1 MIIQRVREQVPIR
14 PPDGFDSPCSLTLA
28 GRLNQLV
35 EGRALAGR
43 LNQLVEGRAL
53 AGRFSRLVEG
63 RALAGRFSRL
73 VEGRAPAGRFSRLV
87 EGRAPA
93 GRLSRLV
100 EGKCAPT
107 DRSRGD
113 VRDGSAA
120 RPGTFRGRF
129 EHAVTLEA

>member
-1 MIIQRVREQVPIR
+1 MSKPCRHVVIR
-14 PPDGFDSPCSLTLA
+14 RDHRSPGMRGCGFDSPCSLTLA

-35 EGRALAGR
+35 EGMALAGR
-43 LNQLVEGRAL
+43 LNQLVVGRAL
-53 AGRFSRLVEG
+53 
-63 RALAGRFSRL
+63 
-73 VEGRAPAGRFSRLV
+73 AGRFSRLV

>member
-28 GRLNQLV
+28 GWLNQLV

-43 LNQLVEGRAL
+43 LNQLVEGRML
-53 AGRFSRLVEG
+53 AGRLN
-63 RALAGRFSRL
+63 
-73 VEGRAPAGRFSRLV
+73 
-87 EGRAPA
+87 
-93 GRLSRLV
+93 RLV

-107 DRSRGD
+107 DRSRGE

>member
-1 MIIQRVREQVPIR
+1 MSKPCREHQRVSVTGPAR

-28 GRLNQLV
+28 GRLSQLV

-53 AGRFSRLVEG
+53 AGRFNRLVEG
-63 RALAGRFSRL
+63 RVLAGRF
-73 VEGRAPAGRFSRLV
+73 GRF
-87 EGRAPA
+87 
-93 GRLSRLV
+93 V

-107 DRSRGD
+107 DKRRGE

>member
-1 MIIQRVREQVPIR
+1 MSKPCREHQRVSVTGPAR
-14 PPDGFDSPCSLTLA
+14 PPGGFDSPCSLTLA

-43 LNQLVEGRAL
+43 FSQLVEGRVL
-53 AGRFSRLVEG
+53 AGRF
-63 RALAGRFSRL
+63 GRF
-73 VEGRAPAGRFSRLV
+73 
-87 EGRAPA
+87 
-93 GRLSRLV
+93 V

-107 DRSRGD
+107 DKRRGE

>member
-1 MIIQRVREQVPIR
+1 MSKPCREHQRVSVTGPAR

-28 GRLNQLV
+28 GR
-35 EGRALAGR
+35 
-43 LNQLVEGRAL
+43 
-53 AGRFSRLVEG
+53 FSQ
-63 RALAGRFSRL
+63 
-73 VEGRAPAGRFSRLV
+73 
-87 EGRAPA
+87 
-93 GRLSRLV
+93 LV

-107 DRSRGD
+107 DKRRGE

>member
-1 MIIQRVREQVPIR
+1 MSKPCREHQRVSVTGPAR

-28 GRLNQLV
+28 GRLNQ
-35 EGRALAGR
+35 
-43 LNQLVEGRAL
+43 
-53 AGRFSRLVEG
+53 
-63 RALAGRFSRL
+63 
-73 VEGRAPAGRFSRLV
+73 LV

>member
-1 MIIQRVREQVPIR
+1 MSKPCREHQRVSVTGPAR

-28 GRLNQLV
+28 GW
-35 EGRALAGR
+35 

-53 AGRFSRLVEG
+53 AGRFSQ
-63 RALAGRFSRL
+63 
-73 VEGRAPAGRFSRLV
+73 
-87 EGRAPA
+87 
-93 GRLSRLV
+93 LV

-107 DRSRGD
+107 DKRRGD

-129 EHAVTLEA
+129 EHAVTLEV

>member
-1 MIIQRVREQVPIR
+1 MSKPCREHQRVSVTGPAR

-43 LNQLVEGRAL
+43 LK
-53 AGRFSRLVEG
+53 RLVEG
-63 RALAGRFSRL
+63 RAFAGRLKRL
-73 VEGRAPAGRFSRLV
+73 VEGRAFAGRFNQ
-87 EGRAPA
+87 
-93 GRLSRLV
+93 LV

-107 DRSRGD
+107 DRRRGE

-120 RPGTFRGRF
+120 RPGTFRGRL

>member
-1 MIIQRVREQVPIR
+1 MSKPCREHQRVSVTGPAR

-28 GRLNQLV
+28 GRLSQLVEGRALAGRFSQLV

-53 AGRFSRLVEG
+53 AGRFNRLVEG
-63 RALAGRFSRL
+63 RVLAGRF
-73 VEGRAPAGRFSRLV
+73 GRF
-87 EGRAPA
+87 
-93 GRLSRLV
+93 V

-107 DRSRGD
+107 DKRRGE

>member
-1 MIIQRVREQVPIR
+1 MSGPSSLKLVEPGCAEGAGPCRNHAVIIQRVREQVPIR

-35 EGRALAGR
+35 EGKALAGR
-43 LNQLVEGRAL
+43 LNQLVEGRA
-53 AGRFSRLVEG
+53 
-63 RALAGRFSRL
+63 
-73 VEGRAPAGRFSRLV
+73 
-87 EGRAPA
+87 PA
-93 GRLSRLV
+93 GRLNQLV

>member
-1 MIIQRVREQVPIR
+1 MSKPCREHQRVSVTGPAR

-43 LNQLVEGRAL
+43 
-53 AGRFSRLVEG
+53 FSQ
-63 RALAGRFSRL
+63 
-73 VEGRAPAGRFSRLV
+73 
-87 EGRAPA
+87 
-93 GRLSRLV
+93 LV

-107 DRSRGD
+107 DKRRGE

>member
-35 EGRALAGR
+35 EGR
-43 LNQLVEGRAL
+43 VL
-53 AGRFSRLVEG
+53 AGRFSRFVEG
-63 RALAGRFSRL
+63 RVLAGRF
-73 VEGRAPAGRFSRLV
+73 
-87 EGRAPA
+87 
-93 GRLSRLV
+93 SRLV

-107 DRSRGD
+107 DRRRGE

>member
-1 MIIQRVREQVPIR
+1 MSKPCREHQRVSVTGSAR

-35 EGRALAGR
+35 EGR
-43 LNQLVEGRAL
+43 VL
-53 AGRFSRLVEG
+53 AGRF
-63 RALAGRFSRL
+63 GRF
-73 VEGRAPAGRFSRLV
+73 
-87 EGRAPA
+87 
-93 GRLSRLV
+93 V
-100 EGKCAPT
+100 EGKCVPT
-107 DRSRGD
+107 DKRRGE